1 MKQTCGRMTEELDTV
16 GAPKTGM
23 PLRLVMVAIAIISL
37 APAVFAM
44 VVVILGSILVSVG
57 SGKDYLDAKSWLIV
71 IAALL
76 LAVSTCATAAVAA
89 MSGDRRSTWIG
100 IALFAAMILSAMVV
114 HSTVA
119 PDAWRKASPP
129 LTIRTA
135 Q

>member
-1 MKQTCGRMTEELDTV
+1 MTEELDTV

-23 PLRLVMVAIAIISL
+23 PLRLVMVAIAIVSL

-44 VVVILGSILVSVG
+44 VVVILGSILVSLG

-71 IAALL
+71 VAALL
-76 LAVSTCATAAVAA
+76 LAVSTCVTAAVAA

-100 IALFAAMILSAMVV
+100 IALFAAMILSVMVV
-114 HSTVA
+114 RSTVA
-119 PDAWRKASPP
+119 PDAWRKAPPP
-129 LTIRTA
+129 LTVQTV